1 MKIKSYA
8 KINLTLDVLK
18 KEKGYHKILT
28 IFQQISLHDVLTFKK
43 ISKKNKS
50 KILGITLTCG
60 NPDVPRNEDNTVIKA
75 ANLLVQNIPA
85 AKQKSLPSIHIHL
98 QKKIP
103 LKSGLGGGSSNAA
116 ATLLTLNQLWHLN
129 FSIKKLSRLATQIGK
144 DVPFFLYGGTAL
156 GKNFGEQITPLSP
169 LPKLPLLII
178 TSSSKKSTKQQ
189 YDSLNLKLCGK
200 QKSSTK
206 KLVKIFQQLP
216 QSKILKASQ
225 SPSAKS
231 KITHPNTNLSTQNL
245 LNILKTTLHNDFE
258 TAIDP
263 KKWPQIKKL
272 RALKSQLQK
281 NGAEY
286 TVLAGSGPSLVA
298 IFSSIKN
305 RDKAYQQL
313 SKNKQIKTSTIT
325 AKYH

>member
-50 KILGITLTCG
+50 EILGITLTCG
-60 NPDVPRNEDNTVIKA
+60 NPEVPRNEDNTVIKA
-75 ANLLVQNIPA
+75 ANLLLQNIPA
-85 AKQKSLPSIHIHL
+85 AKQKSLSSIHIHL
-98 QKKIP
+98 QKNIP

-116 ATLLTLNQLWHLN
+116 ATLLTLNKIWNLG
-129 FSIKKLSRLATQIGK
+129 FTVKKLSRLASQIGK

-156 GKNFGEQITPLSP
+156 GKNFGEQITPIAP
-169 LPKLPLLII
+169 LPQIPLLII
-178 TSSSKKSTKQQ
+178 TSKSKASTKQQ
-189 YDSLNLKLCGK
+189 YSSLNLKKCGTNK
-200 QKSSTK
+200 NRTLKFIAELKKTTQKSQPIPTQISTK
-206 KLVKIFQQLP
+206 KNN
-216 QSKILKASQ
+216 S
-225 SPSAKS
+225 
-231 KITHPNTNLSTQNL
+231 
-245 LNILKTTLHNDFE
+245 LKTKFSSKNTISLLQKFSHNDFE

-272 RALKSQLQK
+272 LSLKAKLQK
-281 NGAEY
+281 NGSEQ
-286 TVLAGSGPSLVA
+286 TILTGSGPSLVA
-298 IFSSIKN
+298 FYTSTKK

-313 SKNKQIKTSTIT
+313 SPTKQIKSSTIQ